1 MTGAVTGAANPAE
14 KAGGESRPAEPAVTL
29 ETWLFLADMQG
40 QVAPLAHERYVALVR
55 RQVSAPEFA
64 GRRFILVDWYLRLV
78 DKQPQSVVSET
89 CSWLVFNAQGWLD
102 LQAALATGDAAMP
115 TSAQWAQIRAL
126 VFGGAPPPRARAPF
140 PLMPPAYDGLSTA
153 EAAQRLAAEGP
164 NLLPGSAPKPTAAIV
179 REVVTEPMFLMLLA
193 AGCIYLALGD
203 PAEALFLL
211 GFVFVVIGIT
221 LAQERK
227 TQRALESL
235 RDLSAPRALVIRSGQ
250 EQRIPGA
257 DVVRGDLLVLHEG
270 DRIAADARLLEGRL
284 EVDESLLTGE
294 SVPVVK
300 EPGAVDRM
308 GATNEAP
315 GRPKRSSAPS
325 GGSTA
330 REATSVGALY
340 ASTVVTRGVGL
351 AEVHATASA
360 TAVGG
365 IGADLA
371 ATTEPPSALQLAS
384 RQLVHRL
391 GAAALLLAC
400 AQVFLGWWWNGRT
413 LLESL
418 LAGIAL
424 AMAIL
429 PEEIPVILT
438 VFLALGAWRI
448 SQQKVLT
455 RRMSAVEALGAIT
468 VLAVDK
474 TGTLT
479 VNRMALAELATAHA
493 RFTPD
498 GATELPEDFHGLTEF
513 AMLATP
519 GDAFDPMEKAI
530 QRFGHD
536 WLAGTEHVHDGRE
549 PEFEYALSGEI
560 LAMTRVFASSAPTQH
575 LLATKGAPEAVADLC
590 HLSDERRDAIRRQ
603 VEAMAARGLR
613 VLGVARG
620 RWDGAPQ
627 APDAAPAWPPSQH
640 DFDFEFLGL
649 LGLADPPRPEVPAAL
664 AECRQAGVR
673 VIMMTG
679 DHPATALAV
688 ARQVG
693 LSERPEVITGAE
705 IAALDDAALRERLKQ
720 VDLCARLLPA
730 HKLRL
735 VQLLRAGGEVV
746 AMTGDGVNDA
756 PALKAADIG
765 IAMGE
770 RGTDVAREAA
780 GLVLL
785 DDSFARI
792 VAAIRQG
799 RQIDDNIR
807 KATGFVFAVH
817 VPIIALALV
826 PTLLQWPALLLP
838 VHIVLLQLLID
849 PACAI
854 VLEAEPQAAGLM
866 ERPPRPVTN
875 SPFAAAPLGH
885 AVLQGLGVAA
895 VLLLGQAWL
904 VGLGWSAAQGHSV
917 VFSVLL
923 LSVML
928 LILANRDLDQPAILG
943 ITRPNPWLAGMGA
956 AMSLLLLAVLGLPW
970 LRRLMGLALPG
981 AAGLAA
987 AAGLLA
993 LCGLW
998 LELVRLTGG
1007 RLRAGG
1013 RKGTMT

>member
-1 MTGAVTGAANPAE
+1 MTDAVPGAANPAT
-14 KAGGESRPAEPAVTL
+14 KAGTESRPAKPAVTL
-29 ETWLFLADMQG
+29 ETWLFLTDMNG
-40 QVAPLAHERYVALVR
+40 QVASLAHERYVALVR

-78 DKQPQSVVSET
+78 DKKPQSVVSET
-89 CSWLVFNAQGWLD
+89 CSWLVFDAQGWLD
-102 LQAALATGDAAMP
+102 LQAALATQAAAMP

-126 VFGGAPPPRARAPF
+126 VFGGAPPATARAPF
-140 PLMPPAYDGLSTA
+140 PLMPPAHGLSDA
-153 EAAQRLAAEGP
+153 EAAQRLATEGP

-257 DVVRGDLLVLHEG
+257 HVVRGDLLVLHEG

-294 SVPVVK
+294 SVPVAK
-300 EPGAVDRM
+300 
-308 GATNEAP
+308 AP
-315 GRPKRSSAPS
+315 DAS
-325 GGSTA
+325 
-330 REATSVGALY
+330 LF

-384 RQLVHRL
+384 RQLVRRL

-400 AQVFLGWWWNGRT
+400 AQVFLGWWWNGRP

-493 RFTPD
+493 RFKPD

-536 WLAGTEHVHDGRE
+536 WLTGTEHVHDGRE

-560 LAMTRVFASSAPTQH
+560 LAMTRVFASSKPTQH

-705 IAALDDAALRERLKQ
+705 IASLDDAALRGRLKQ

-826 PTLLQWPALLLP
+826 PTLLQWPALLQP

-854 VLEAEPQAAGLM
+854 VLEAEPEAPGLM
-866 ERPPRPVTN
+866 ERPPRPVAN

-928 LILANRDLDQPAILG
+928 LILANRDLGQPAILG

-981 AAGLAA
+981 TAGLAA

-993 LCGLW
+993 LCIVW
-998 LELVRLTGG
+998 LELVR
-1007 RLRAGG
+1007 RLQPLLRW
-1013 RKGTMT
+1013 T